1 MNVIR
6 RWWWLVVVVSAL
18 TACSG
23 THPVGTVLLRNESP
37 TTAVIR
43 LVAPAEGS
51 QPAVTQSLALAPW
64 HPGLCP
70 YATRA
75 VMALP
80 VTVTVTVGAS
90 APVVQQAN
98 PGGDEVI
105 FVTVGANGT
114 VSVREGPQPV
124 QATSCA
130 EYGRG

>member
-1 MNVIR
+1 M
-6 RWWWLVVVVSAL
+6 
-18 TACSG
+18 
-23 THPVGTVLLRNESP
+23 
-37 TTAVIR
+37 IR
-43 LVAPAEGS
+43 LAAPAEGF
-51 QPAVTQSLALAPW
+51 QPAVTQSLALEPW

-70 YATRA
+70 YATRV

-90 APVVQQAN
+90 APIVQQAS

-105 FVTVGANGT
+105 FVTVGASGI
-114 VSVREGPQPV
+114 VSVREAPQPV